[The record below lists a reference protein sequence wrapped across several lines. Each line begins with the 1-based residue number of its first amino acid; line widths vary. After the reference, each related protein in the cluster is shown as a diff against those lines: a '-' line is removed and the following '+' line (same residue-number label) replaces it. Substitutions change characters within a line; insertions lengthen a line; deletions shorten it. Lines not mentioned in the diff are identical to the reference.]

1 IVLVTGGEDARVGP
15 LNTSE
20 LYDPSTNMWTTD
32 SSMHFGRFFHT
43 ASVLINGNV
52 LVAGGVSDEYHIAN
66 TAEFYNPSTENYMPI
81 DKTKNLPSS

>member
-1 IVLVTGGEDARVGP
+1 
-15 LNTSE
+15 
-20 LYDPSTNMWTTD
+20 MWTTD

-52 LVAGGVSDEYHIAN
+52 LVAGGVNDEYHIAN
-66 TAEFYNPSTENYMPI
+66 TAEFYNPSTETYMPI